1 MVDAPVLGTGVV
13 GRAGS
18 NPVTST
24 NNKRRKKVVSLG
36 LDNGFR
42 ISGVR
47 NSDDIPSFVVCDDGT
62 VYANGEVEI
71 ELVYWR
77 KCWGLRAAVLST
89 LHATKDEY
97 EVPVDVEDIPAII
110 RAITPFFSKE
120 YWDEEGESIWTF
132 EEKFPYLI
140 QDVINLKWLESYMK
154 DHPEVKC
161 YFYDSY

>member
-1 MVDAPVLGTGVV
+1 M
-13 GRAGS
+13 
-18 NPVTST
+18 
-24 NNKRRKKVVSLG
+24 G

-42 ISGVR
+42 ISGLKR
-47 NSDDIPSFVVCDDGT
+47 EQIPSFVAENIVYEDG
-62 VYANGEVEI
+62 EI

-77 KCWGLRAAVLST
+77 KCWGLREAVLST
-89 LHATKDEY
+89 LHAKKDEY
-97 EVPVDVEDIPAII
+97 EVPVDAEDIPAIV

-132 EEKFPYLI
+132 EEKFPHLI